1 MPEMFRGSAAS
12 LYAFVTRR
20 ISLFSDFNAA
30 VADEILKKVTS
41 GTVLDI
47 GTGLAHLPIKIA
59 DRNLSLEIV
68 GLDVSRDMMKIAR
81 ANVRG
86 ADAENVQLLVG
97 DVAQI
102 GMQDESVDLA
112 VATLSFHHWSN
123 AAKALEELYRV
134 LKSGGEVWIY
144 EVNSDLTP
152 QSEEWM
158 KSKHNIIVRKFAPL
172 AVRMLSKHAITV
184 EHAQTILRDKRNRFA
199 YAKVE
204 QLEPL
209 LVKMIL
215 IKK

>member
-1 MPEMFRGSAAS
+1 MPEMFKGFAAS
-12 LYAFVTRR
+12 LYAFATRR

-30 VADEILKKVTS
+30 VADEILKKVAS
-41 GTVLDI
+41 GTVLDV
-47 GTGLAHLPIKIA
+47 GTGPGHLLIKIA
-59 DRNLSLEIV
+59 DRNLSLKVV
-68 GLDVSRDMMKIAR
+68 GLDVSRDMIRIAR
-81 ANVRG
+81 ASARG
-86 ADAENVQLLVG
+86 ADAETVQLLVG

-102 GMQDESVDLA
+102 GMQDESVDLV

-123 AAKALEELYRV
+123 PAKALEELYRV

-144 EVNSDLTP
+144 EVNSDMTP
-152 QSEEWM
+152 QSGKWM
-158 KSKHNIIVRKFAPL
+158 KSKYNIIVRKFAPIV
-172 AVRMLSKHAITV
+172 VRMLSKHTITV
-184 EHAQTILRDKRNRFA
+184 EHAQTILRDKKNRFA